1 MGNCIIRPDC
11 SIRFVWTT
19 RNFYWQID
27 HHFSCEE
34 EGNITMSQTRKWDI
48 DNPNDQIRDAN
59 KDLHT
64 RLMGIVTLRNLN
76 PQLPK
81 GDSSSI
87 SEIVE
92 MLITNGVI
100 TTEEGKSRES
110 AEVITTIGDRVDRGE
125 LITPVEFSNG
135 TYTNAIGWFD
145 NILPDIER

>member
-1 MGNCIIRPDC
+1 
-11 SIRFVWTT
+11 
-19 RNFYWQID
+19 
-27 HHFSCEE
+27 
-34 EGNITMSQTRKWDI
+34 MSQTRKWDI
-48 DNPNDQIRDAN
+48 DNPNDQIRGAN

-64 RLMGIVTLRNLN
+64 RLMRIVTRRNLN

-110 AEVITTIGDRVDRGE
+110 AQVITAMADRVDRGE
-125 LITPVEFSNG
+125 IITPVEFGNG
-135 TYTNAIGWFD
+135 TYTNAIAWFD
-145 NILPDIER
+145 TLLPDIER

>member
-1 MGNCIIRPDC
+1 
-11 SIRFVWTT
+11 
-19 RNFYWQID
+19 
-27 HHFSCEE
+27 
-34 EGNITMSQTRKWDI
+34 MSQTRKWDI
-48 DNPNDQIRDAN
+48 DNPNDQIRGAN

-64 RLMGIVTLRNLN
+64 RLMGIVTQRNLN

-110 AEVITTIGDRVDRGE
+110 AEVITTMGDRVDRGE
-125 LITPVEFSNG
+125 LITPVEFGNG
-135 TYTNAIGWFD
+135 TYTNAIEWFD
-145 NILPDIER
+145 TLLPDIER

>member
-1 MGNCIIRPDC
+1 
-11 SIRFVWTT
+11 
-19 RNFYWQID
+19 
-27 HHFSCEE
+27 
-34 EGNITMSQTRKWDI
+34 MSRTRKWDI
-48 DNPNDQIRDAN
+48 DNPNDQIRGAN

-64 RLMGIVTLRNLN
+64 RLMGIVTRRNLN

-110 AEVITTIGDRVDRGE
+110 AEVITTMGDRVDKGE
-125 LITPVEFSNG
+125 LITPVEFGNG

-145 NILPDIER
+145 NNILPDIER